1 MDNMRMDCSY
11 LVLSLARHLKC
22 LTLHWANFK
31 RIAFFFSSL
40 SFADRYLL
48 TQRQPNFFLN
58 FYTTCPRA
66 TSMLMWPTRLYL
78 LVTNVITL
86 GRREKP
92 KVLKSSKWRAQGSVD
107 FCISHLLYGF
117 KKTGDRGQLNIHI
130 IWGYIQSLGFKLLD
144 ERQLWI
150 NVIFSLTYRHLLRV
164 RGKKVFVCAST
175 INIPH
180 YSSLRFIVLV
190 KRPAMIEQCH
200 RF

>member
-31 RIAFFFSSL
+31 RIAIFFFL
-40 SFADRYLL
+40 RRRPLPFDAVAAKL
-48 TQRQPNFFLN
+48 FLN
-58 FYTTCPRA
+58 FYTTCTRA
-66 TSMLMWPTRLYL
+66 TSMLMWATRLYL

-92 KVLKSSKWRAQGSVD
+92 KVLKSSKWQAQGSVD

-117 KKTGDRGQLNIHI
+117 KKTGERGQLNIHI

-150 NVIFSLTYRHLLRV
+150 NVIFSLTYRHLLRA
-164 RGKKVFVCAST
+164 RGKKKSLCALPLLIFLIT
-175 INIPH
+175 LPWG
-180 YSSLRFIVLV
+180 SLSLWNARQWLSNVTDF
-190 KRPAMIEQCH
+190 
-200 RF
+200 